1 MKNRAFSKNQL
12 TVVEFENLYET
23 YTGVLYGYKIKAE
36 YAYKKTQ
43 SESIYHQISVV
54 CRNIMPN
61 SPQVNV
67 EVLVEC
73 ASLGIKEKSKFII
86 SNRLSEV
93 GIKDFC
99 TAIVVE
105 AYGKSEILRKCSEK
119 EAENK

>member
-1 MKNRAFSKNQL
+1 MKNRTFSKNQL

-36 YAYKKTQ
+36 YVYKKTQ
-43 SESIYHQISVV
+43 SEAIYHRISIV
-54 CRNIMPN
+54 CREIMSK
-61 SPQVNV
+61 SPQINA

-73 ASLGIKEKSKFII
+73 DPLGIKEKSKFII

-99 TAIVVE
+99 AAIVVE
-105 AYGKSEILRKCSEK
+105 AYGKSEILRKSSEK
-119 EAENK
+119 EEESK